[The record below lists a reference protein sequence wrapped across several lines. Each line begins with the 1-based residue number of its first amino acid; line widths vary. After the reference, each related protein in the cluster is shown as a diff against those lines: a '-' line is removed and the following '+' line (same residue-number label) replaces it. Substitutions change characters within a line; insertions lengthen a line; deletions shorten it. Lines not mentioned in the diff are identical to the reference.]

1 MNAKPIF
8 PKSHSEL
15 VELLNTGGKMD
26 YVTLPDGTIE
36 IAVCPPETDLGY
48 GGLCQYCGEFF
59 NNWKIKHEINCKK
72 NPSPNYELIAAYK
85 ERDKIRFSQLGYC
98 SFCNEE
104 MTQST
109 YYSHR
114 KRKNHVG
121 EICQFIKKEKN

>member
-15 VELLNTGGKMD
+15 VELLYTGGKMD

-72 NPSPNYELIAAYK
+72 NPSPNYELRAAEK
-85 ERDKIRFSQLGYC
+85 EREKKRQTRLGYC
-98 SFCNEE
+98 SMCQQE
-104 MTQST
+104 MTYNT
-109 YYSHR
+109 YCKHKYSKKHT
-114 KRKNHVG
+114 G
-121 EICQFIKKEKN
+121 EVCKFIEKN